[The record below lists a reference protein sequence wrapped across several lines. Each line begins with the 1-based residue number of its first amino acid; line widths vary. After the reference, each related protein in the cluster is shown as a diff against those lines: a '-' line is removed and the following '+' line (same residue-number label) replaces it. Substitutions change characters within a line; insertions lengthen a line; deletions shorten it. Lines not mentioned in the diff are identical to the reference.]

1 MKEFA
6 VKHPWITLLA
16 VVEVCDCIIKLGKLV
31 SFNRTVKYL
40 ASAGLTLDDIDT
52 DAEEN
57 KEETNNDEPAGD
69 IQ

>member
-6 VKHPWITLLA
+6 VRHPWITLFA
-16 VVEVCDCIIKLGKLV
+16 VVEVCDCIIKLGKMV
-31 SFNRTVKYL
+31 SLTITAKHL
-40 ASAGLTLDDIDT
+40 ASIGLTLDDIDT